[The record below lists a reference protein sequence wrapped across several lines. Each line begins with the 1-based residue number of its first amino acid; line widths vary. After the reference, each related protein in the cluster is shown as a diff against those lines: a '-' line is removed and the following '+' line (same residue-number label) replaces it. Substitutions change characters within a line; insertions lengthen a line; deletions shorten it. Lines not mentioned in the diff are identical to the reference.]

1 MRGREP
7 YRVFIGYDPMES
19 LAAEVAK
26 ESLLS
31 TGTHP
36 IAVTML
42 NQEKLRLAGLYGRTA
57 FQQDTQCYDATD
69 MRPFSTE
76 FSFTRFLVPALCQ
89 WEGWALFVDGDVLF
103 RGAIEELFTHHN
115 NAAYAV
121 QCVKHDYTE
130 SGTKMRGG
138 VIQEAYPKKNWSSVM
153 LFNCSHPSCYALT
166 PFTITNAYGTYLQQ
180 FRWCTE
186 DQVGALPAK
195 WNWLEGHHTQG
206 QIDPIVVHYTR
217 GTPNVPGYENSPFA
231 DEWRAYAQT
240 IN

>member
-69 MRPFSTE
+69 MRPFSI
-76 FSFTRFLVPALCQ
+76 C
-89 WEGWALFVDGDVLF
+89 WEGD
-103 RGAIEELFTHHN
+103 
-115 NAAYAV
+115 
-121 QCVKHDYTE
+121 TE
-130 SGTKMRGG
+130 SFPTVCVFPKMTQIKTIPLRGG
-138 VIQEAYPKKNWSSVM
+138 LK
-153 LFNCSHPSCYALT
+153 
-166 PFTITNAYGTYLQQ
+166 G
-180 FRWCTE
+180 R
-186 DQVGALPAK
+186 
-195 WNWLEGHHTQG
+195 
-206 QIDPIVVHYTR
+206 DPPR
-217 GTPNVPGYENSPFA
+217 RNVKGF
-231 DEWRAYAQT
+231 
-240 IN
+240 IHF